1 MIANTIIQST
11 LDELCAITRT
21 DYWIYDD
28 NLSFVAGTAE
38 CEDLS
43 NDYVKMKELQD
54 FVRSSADSQVAGN
67 RNYFKVRD
75 DGECVY
81 ILISV
86 SGLED
91 PYTMGRVAVC
101 QLQGLLRAYR
111 EKLDK
116 TSFFQNLILDNML
129 LVDIHN
135 RAQKLHIENDLR
147 RMVYLIEVNNDR
159 DSVASEVLKSMYLT
173 QAGNNILSVDEQTI
187 ILIKDI
193 PANAGKNNIKEIAV
207 EILDIL
213 NTEAMLKARVAYGLE
228 VYELKDISKSYK
240 EAKMALDVGSI
251 FYSSKK
257 ILSYENL
264 GIGRLIYQLPLSL
277 CELFVKEVF
286 GDTKPSDIDEETL
299 ITVYKFFENNL
310 NVSETSRQLFIHRN
324 TLVYRMEKLQ
334 KLIGLD
340 MRNFDDA
347 LTFKMAMMVADYI
360 KYHEDYRM

>member
-207 EILDIL
+207 EILDVL

-240 EAKMALDVGSI
+240 EAKMALDV
-251 FYSSKK
+251 
-257 ILSYENL
+257 
-264 GIGRLIYQLPLSL
+264 
-277 CELFVKEVF
+277 
-286 GDTKPSDIDEETL
+286 
-299 ITVYKFFENNL
+299 
-310 NVSETSRQLFIHRN
+310 
-324 TLVYRMEKLQ
+324 
-334 KLIGLD
+334 
-340 MRNFDDA
+340 
-347 LTFKMAMMVADYI
+347 
-360 KYHEDYRM
+360 